1 MKRGLLITLLMMAV
15 VAMALPASAT
25 APTIDP
31 LPTIIIGDAD
41 ETTGTTKYL
50 SRYLNALNLLR
61 YIDYNV
67 NGYPLSENKF
77 QVWYTKGASD
87 PSVEASN
94 TSQFLAPLNTTGTV
108 NLAAGAA
115 PGSGNGDQIT
125 APGFYWL
132 TVMNTALV
140 STRPT
145 DAYSATQAAHG
156 WDKATSPTYPATE
169 AGWTA
174 PTDLWLYA
182 ANVPSFPTTPSLI
195 STASLT
201 VWTVAGEN
209 DSFSATPKAWTEVYE
224 KDFTGGTGG
233 WFFYSPVG
241 GGIYACTPYSV
252 GGIGARLD
260 TNPLPSGGIAYY
272 GTWYM
277 STDGV
282 NAAFPIAFDSSV
294 IYRFRAQLKC
304 TAASALA
311 SPGYRLEYV
320 NNLFNHQGDLLMFTF
335 STDGDTVYAPFS
347 GNDIDASV
355 VWEAPAEMSQYGA
368 GQILSNFSSIN
379 ASYGDV
385 RKYSVQ
391 FSPVDVETAD
401 AGDLLMTAMAIETHV
416 KPAAITP
423 TLHWGTGGTAFNDV
437 SNGWYLGTADLYGIN
452 LGVGST
458 TAAQLSMGAG
468 NTNAPASLGL
478 PAGAKSGYINAAP
491 NPLLGSVGVSS
502 FNLTKN
508 TLMRLTFTARSEN
521 VNTSP
526 NMRVGLFGFNP
537 STWGLRSMRANNTF
551 QGGFSKSMMDA
562 AGGPTKGDAPG
573 VPKATGSTAAIYFYT
588 HNAANTAVT
597 RVLPLLDVY
606 NISYFTN
613 YPQPT
618 GNVVFT
624 DVKVEVLPW
633 D

>member
-1 MKRGLLITLLMMAV
+1 
-15 VAMALPASAT
+15 
-25 APTIDP
+25 
-31 LPTIIIGDAD
+31 
-41 ETTGTTKYL
+41 
-50 SRYLNALNLLR
+50 
-61 YIDYNV
+61 
-67 NGYPLSENKF
+67 
-77 QVWYTKGASD
+77 
-87 PSVEASN
+87 
-94 TSQFLAPLNTTGTV
+94 
-108 NLAAGAA
+108 
-115 PGSGNGDQIT
+115 
-125 APGFYWL
+125 
-132 TVMNTALV
+132 
-140 STRPT
+140 
-145 DAYSATQAAHG
+145 
-156 WDKATSPTYPATE
+156 
-169 AGWTA
+169 
-174 PTDLWLYA
+174 
-182 ANVPSFPTTPSLI
+182 
-195 STASLT
+195 
-201 VWTVAGEN
+201 
-209 DSFSATPKAWTEVYE
+209 
-224 KDFTGGTGG
+224 
-233 WFFYSPVG
+233 
-241 GGIYACTPYSV
+241 
-252 GGIGARLD
+252 
-260 TNPLPSGGIAYY
+260 
-272 GTWYM
+272 
-277 STDGV
+277 
-282 NAAFPIAFDSSV
+282 V